1 MFHWISLVLTLTMM
15 MSDDTRV
22 MGRGVGRRGCNLP
35 RMYKLCSCNKDETW
49 LGCWDEN
56 LRRLPQIEREM
67 FSIERL
73 TMTGC
78 NIGFI
83 YDDELDHF
91 PNLVTLD
98 VRGQLNVKCVKFI
111 GDNPRN
117 VTMLGICL
125 DEIAPATTEDMMT
138 VDSTSSTRSTT
149 SSTTTTKATTR
160 RSTIKTD
167 PRTSTTMKSST
178 STATLT
184 SSTTSTVKR
193 PAPTKK
199 WPIVG
204 PATNDNTT
212 TDQPN
217 CTTTTNIPIPDD
229 DDDDT
234 NHWEIAWMIGGI
246 IGSIGTL
253 AMIIKI
259 MIELKEHYSCKGG
272 KCRCDFCWRL
282 GTCFW
287 DCLKRNPN
295 KKKESPRPIRN
306 PIYTGPAS
314 SRRNRRI
321 RSQQVQRTRATGV
334 VGFSSSLSDC
344 REGDTVLELRGDDE
358 NEVTSSDED
367 TNIDTLEPLRGP
379 FDDIRDPFREPFTDD
394 FWFTED
400 DTDEDKDRIEIA

>member
-1 MFHWISLVLTLTMM
+1 MKPIIEVTLEKGSNSLFTKWFKQENTL
-15 MSDDTRV
+15 
-22 MGRGVGRRGCNLP
+22 P
-35 RMYKLCSCNKDETW
+35 
-49 LGCWDEN
+49 
-56 LRRLPQIEREM
+56 EREISDHDQ
-67 FSIERL
+67 FPIKSIVL
-73 TMTGC
+73 
-78 NIGFI
+78 
-83 YDDELDHF
+83 
-91 PNLVTLD
+91 
-98 VRGQLNVKCVKFI
+98 K
-111 GDNPRN
+111 
-117 VTMLGICL
+117 LGK
-125 DEIAPATTEDMMT
+125 T
-138 VDSTSSTRSTT
+138 V
-149 SSTTTTKATTR
+149 
-160 RSTIKTD
+160 
-167 PRTSTTMKSST
+167 
-178 STATLT
+178 TLT
-184 SSTTSTVKR
+184 STTTSTVKR
-193 PAPTKK
+193 PVPTKK
-199 WPIVG
+199 WPVMG
-204 PATNDNTT
+204 PASNDNTT

-400 DTDEDKDRIEIA
+400 DTDEDKDRIEIAQEYIYEDNRDRFHLHFRQTEYILPYVFLILPLFDLHFRQTEYILPCDF